1 MDMRRDGHQAR
12 RSQTAGQD
20 GEQGT
25 VLITALILL
34 LLVTLA
40 GIIAVSSST
49 VDTQIAGNTRR
60 VTMAFQGAE
69 AGVNLAIPIIEDTI
83 LNAALKPAT
92 VPTGPITG
100 LDLANLEKEILGD
113 STAPTD
119 TVTASPDVTMASL
132 GGVSVKTDID
142 WLYTNIVEGGA
153 AQFAMGYEGIGAGAS
168 AAGSASLYRLNSEGS
183 R

>member
-1 MDMRRDGHQAR
+1 MDTKRGKYKPPQPPPAGHAHER
-12 RSQTAGQD
+12 
-20 GEQGT
+20 GT

-40 GIIAVSSST
+40 GIIAVTSSS
-49 VDTQIAGNTRR
+49 VDTQIAGNARR

-69 AGVNLAIPIIEDTI
+69 GGVNLSIPIIEDTI
-83 LNAALKPAT
+83 LQAALTPAA
-92 VPTGPITG
+92 PTGPITA
-100 LDLANLEKEILGD
+100 LDTANLEAEILGD

-119 TVTASPDVTMASL
+119 TVTATPDITMASL
-132 GGVSVKTDID
+132 GGVAVRTDID
-142 WLYTNIVEGGA
+142 WLYTDIVEGGA

-168 AAGSASLYRLNSEGS
+168 AAGTASLYRLNSEGS

>member
-1 MDMRRDGHQAR
+1 L
-12 RSQTAGQD
+12 
-20 GEQGT
+20 
-25 VLITALILL
+25 VTALILL

-60 VTMAFQGAE
+60 ATMAFQGAE
-69 AGVNLAIPIIEDTI
+69 AGINLAIPIIEDTI
-83 LNAALKPAT
+83 QNATLTPSG
-92 VPTGPITG
+92 PTGPITG
-100 LDLANLEKEILGD
+100 LDTTDLEREILGD
-113 STAPTD
+113 DTAPAD
-119 TVTASPDVTMASL
+119 TVTASPDITLASL
-132 GGVSVKTDID
+132 NGVSVNTDID
-142 WLYTNIVEGGA
+142 WLYTNLVEGGA